1 MAKKVMSDPWQ
12 AESDARILREHAEIC
27 NDSKRVNAAQRVLKE
42 QAKSIDQ
49 ALGKDKPVKRQPNHK
64 PWYK

>member
-1 MAKKVMSDPWQ
+1 MAKKVISDPWQ

-27 NDSKRVNAAQRVLKE
+27 NDPKRVSAAQKALKE

-49 ALGKDKPVKRQPNHK
+49 ALSKDKPVKRQPNHK

>member
-1 MAKKVMSDPWQ
+1 MAKKVISDPWQ
-12 AESDARILREHAEIC
+12 AESDARTLREHAEIC
-27 NDSKRVNAAQRVLKE
+27 SDSKRVNAAQKVLKE

-49 ALGKDKPVKRQPNHK
+49 ALSKDKPVKRQPNHK

>member
-1 MAKKVMSDPWQ
+1 MAKKVISDPWQ

-27 NDSKRVNAAQRVLKE
+27 NDSKRVSAAQKALKE
-42 QAKSIDQ
+42 QAKNIDQ
-49 ALGKDKPVKRQPNHK
+49 ALGKDRPVKRRPNHK